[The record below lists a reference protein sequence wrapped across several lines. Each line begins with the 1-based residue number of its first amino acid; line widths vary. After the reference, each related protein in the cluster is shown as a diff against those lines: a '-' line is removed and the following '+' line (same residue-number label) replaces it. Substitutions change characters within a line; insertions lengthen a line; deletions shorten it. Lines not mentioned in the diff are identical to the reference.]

1 MADNK
6 GGIKPK
12 GLIPPFYF
20 PNIISILTGFVL
32 ISVKSKAIYVDSP
45 TILSSKFI
53 SCEFTSNFE
62 HFLPFGIRM
71 CDFIFFAGE

>member
-12 GLIPPFYF
+12 GLIPPFYY

-32 ISVKSKAIYVDSP
+32 I
-45 TILSSKFI
+45 
-53 SCEFTSNFE
+53 
-62 HFLPFGIRM
+62 
-71 CDFIFFAGE
+71 